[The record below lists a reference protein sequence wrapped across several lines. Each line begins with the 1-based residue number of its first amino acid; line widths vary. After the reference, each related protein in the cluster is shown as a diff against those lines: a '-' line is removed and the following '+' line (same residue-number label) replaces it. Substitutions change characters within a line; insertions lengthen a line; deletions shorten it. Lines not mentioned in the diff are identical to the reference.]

1 MAHVAA
7 AARPAVA
14 LLRVRRR
21 RGGRVAAVDLL
32 LQYAVDDAA
41 GPGDAF
47 EIILRAAVAV
57 AEARERRA
65 PSSGWRSG
73 PGALALAAAL
83 AVAAIT

>member
-32 LQYAVDDAA
+32 QAAAAV
-41 GPGDAF
+41 GLRLRPV
-47 EIILRAAVAV
+47 LRAAPVDLDAV
-57 AEARERRA
+57 ERGAADEDHVGVEGEEAD
-65 PSSGWRSG
+65 
-73 PGALALAAAL
+73 GALVDVVLSK
-83 AVAAIT
+83 